1 MTVERDEAGN
11 TWATAPGDSD
21 RFVIV
26 GGHLDSVPNGGWLD
40 GTLNVVGGLEV
51 LRALAPEQRD
61 YTLKLVDWAD
71 EEGARFGR
79 SLLGSS
85 ACAGTLDPDAVR
97 GLTDRDGTAL
107 PDALAAHG
115 VELDRMKES
124 GQRLDGAIAYLEL
137 HIEQGPVLEQL
148 DLPLGAVLGTF
159 GVQRH
164 LVRFTGAHAHAGAS
178 PMHLRRDAF
187 LAAARSSLAWRDDAA
202 ARDDVRATTGIV
214 RVSPGIVT
222 AFNGTCE
229 VSLDQ
234 RALDPDVLADMLQT
248 AKRSSRADRRGG
260 GLRRRVGAGLGD
272 RADPVRPGAD
282 RPGGRRGAGGEREQ
296 PPAAERAA
304 ARRRGDGA
312 RDAHRDALR
321 QEPGRRQPHE
331 GGGHAG
337 RGPRA
342 VGPRAVRA
350 HAAHARV
357 GRGADRMSI
366 IDESHLSNKDLA
378 PTGPERRTW
387 GTYNLAAL
395 WVGLSIV
402 ITTYT
407 LAAGLIAAGMSWWQ
421 GLLTVALGNLIVL
434 VPILLNSH
442 PGTKYGIPFPVLVRS
457 SFGIRG
463 ANVAAM
469 ARALVACG
477 WFGIQTWIGALA
489 LDTLMTTLT
498 SGWADI
504 SGHKAIAFAFFW
516 ALQVA
521 IILRGIEGIKFLES
535 YAAPIL
541 IGGSVGLLIWGFGAA
556 GNVFSAS
563 SQLIGG
569 DEDFWT
575 LFGPGLAANVG
586 YWITLSMNIPDFT
599 RYAKDQ
605 RSQIVGQS
613 IAMPLTMTGFSFI
626 GIAVTCATVI
636 EFGEAIWDPVTLVA
650 RLLDDLPILLIVA
663 MIVIVIAQISTNMAA
678 NVVSPS
684 NDFSNLS
691 PRQISFRTGGLITAV
706 IGIISFPWKLYEDV
720 GAYIFTWL
728 VGYGSLLAVV
738 PRGDGVR
745 LLAAAAHEARRR
757 GALSL
762 RPGRTLLV
770 LQRVQLARA
779 RRGRGGRDPRAAGL
793 PERGD
798 DRGRR
803 GRRSR
808 LLGPALPLRRVRRVR
823 ALRGHVRRAEPAA
836 EPRARHGDGG
846 LIAWTSA

>member
-1 MTVERDEAGN
+1 M
-11 TWATAPGDSD
+11 
-21 RFVIV
+21 
-26 GGHLDSVPNGGWLD
+26 
-40 GTLNVVGGLEV
+40 
-51 LRALAPEQRD
+51 
-61 YTLKLVDWAD
+61 
-71 EEGARFGR
+71 
-79 SLLGSS
+79 
-85 ACAGTLDPDAVR
+85 R

-107 PDALAAHG
+107 PDALAAHD
-115 VELDRMKES
+115 VDLDTMR
-124 GQRLDGAIAYLEL
+124 DAGAALEGALAYLEL

-148 DLPLGAVLGTF
+148 DKPLGAVLGTF

-164 LVRFTGAHAHAGAS
+164 KVVFTGAHAHAGAS
-178 PMHLRRDAF
+178 PMHLRKDAF
-187 LAAARSSLAWRDDAA
+187 LAAARSALAWRDDAA
-202 ARDDVRATTGIV
+202 ARDDVRATTGV
-214 RVSPGIVT
+214 VKVTPGIVT

-234 RALDPDVLADMLQT
+234 RSLDADVLADMLAR
-248 AKRSSRADRRGG
+248 AKEASERIAAEEGCTVAWEQIWEIEPILFD
-260 GLRRRVGAGLGD
+260 AGLID
-272 RADPVRPGAD
+272 LADARD
-282 RPGGRRGAGGEREQ
+282 PGGRRD
-296 PPAAERAA
+296 ERAA
-304 ARRRGDGA
+304 AVGPAARRGGDGPRHA
-312 RDAHRDALR
+312 DRDALR
-321 QEPGRRQPHE
+321 QEPRRREPHE

-337 RGPRA
+337 RGPGA
-342 VGPRAVRA
+342 LGPRAVRA

-357 GRGADRMSI
+357 GGGCRMSASI
-366 IDESHLSNKDLA
+366 AESHLSNKDLA

-395 WVGLSIV
+395 WIGLSIV

-407 LAAGLIAAGMSWWQ
+407 LAAGLIAAGMTWWQ

-498 SGWADI
+498 SGWADVT
-504 SGHKAIAFAFFW
+504 GHKAIAFAFFW
-516 ALQVA
+516 VIQVA
-521 IILRGIEGIKFLES
+521 IILRGIEGIRFLQS

-541 IGGSVGLLIWGFGAA
+541 IGGSVGLLIWAFGAA

-563 SQLIGG
+563 SQLIGD

-613 IAMPLTMTGFSFI
+613 IAMPITMTGFSFI

-650 RLLDDLPILLIVA
+650 QLLDDLPILLILA
-663 MIVIVIAQISTNMAA
+663 MVVIVIAQISTNMAA

-706 IGIISFPWKLYEDV
+706 IGIVSFPWKLYEDV

-728 VGYGSLLAVV
+728 VGYGSLLASFLAVMVFDYWLLRRARLELEELYRYGPGGRYWFTNGFNWRALVAVAIGVIPVLPGFIHAATTKGGVV
-738 PRGDGVR
+738 ADPDFLDQLYRYGVFVAFG
-745 LLAAAAHEARRR
+745 LSAVAYL
-757 GALSL
+757 ALSS
-762 RPGRTLLV
+762 
-770 LQRVQLARA
+770 ARLGA
-779 RRGRGGRDPRAAGL
+779 R
-793 PERGD
+793 
-798 DRGRR
+798 
-803 GRRSR
+803 
-808 LLGPALPLRRVRRVR
+808 
-823 ALRGHVRRAEPAA
+823 EPATGA
-836 EPRARHGDGG
+836 A
-846 LIAWTSA
+846 